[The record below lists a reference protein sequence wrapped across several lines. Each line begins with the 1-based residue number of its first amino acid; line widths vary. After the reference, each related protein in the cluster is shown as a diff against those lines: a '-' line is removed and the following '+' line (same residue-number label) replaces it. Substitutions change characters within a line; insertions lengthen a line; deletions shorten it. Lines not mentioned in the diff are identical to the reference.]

1 MHKWLPLGIALV
13 LNAAANV
20 LMKVGA
26 VQEKAAASSLAADAT
41 FVQKALNFMN
51 VATIAGI
58 VLFAGNV
65 LVYRKSLDALNV
77 SVAYPVMVSGG
88 LILVTLAAVLL
99 PILREKISPLQ
110 IAGMGLIALGVWLV
124 ARG

>member
-1 MHKWLPLGIALV
+1 MQKWIFLGIALV

-26 VQEKAAASSLAADAT
+26 VQEKAARLGADAT
-41 FVQKALNFMN
+41 FMQKALNFLN
-51 VATIAGI
+51 VATVAGI

-77 SVAYPVMVSGG
+77 SVAYPIMVSGG
-88 LILVTLAAVLL
+88 LILVALAAVLL
-99 PILREKISPLQ
+99 PILHERISPLQ
-110 IAGMGLIALGVWLV
+110 IAGMALIALGVWLV
-124 ARG
+124 ASG